1 MDMLSGSQIDYFL
14 SATSLVW
21 ASSIVLIMVGL
32 VYYIKYRESHNSIKN
47 SQFFGLYLLTFLLN
61 ILEYILNVVMHN
73 SPPYETIIYKTYIL
87 LKFLWN
93 LFIMFYVIYYINI
106 NSSSKMT
113 VPRVIKII
121 LMVGVIICSIML
133 DVDVALESNGKF
145 YVLVGTL
152 NNVFNIYAIISNSIL
167 LIIVLIF
174 RRKLPKVFCVLSLLI
189 FFMYVSILIFKHATG
204 YIVNDS
210 VFIYSLLVLIIF
222 NTTSNQDKEIVNK
235 LKKENANFAN
245 ISSKRNKLINV
256 INYHLDEVINNLVLY
271 NDELYFEENHNRGL
285 IKNNSIEIKN
295 DINELT
301 DYLDN
306 VKDIDMIELDNKSI
320 KQEYQ
325 LNVLVSDINSKVLSL
340 VNLRNVNFNIMI
352 EKNTPLNYIGDM
364 SKIERLVI
372 NILEKIISNTS
383 EGQKINLV
391 INSRQYDLNNI
402 ELIFNIINSDVN
414 SKIDLNKLSIND
426 YLDNNSNEYDLKMIV
441 VNELLTIMNSI
452 INININENNIIYSF
466 SIVQGFMHNEFIN
479 NID

>member
-32 VYYIKYRESHNSIKN
+32 VYYIKYRESHNSIKI

-61 ILEYILNVVMHN
+61 ILEYILNIVMHN

-189 FFMYVSILIFKHATG
+189 FFVYISILIFKHATG

-306 VKDIDMIELDNKSI
+306 VKDIDMIELDSKSI

-391 INSRQYDLNNI
+391 ISTKQYDLNNI